1 MTGALP
7 SVTNRQ
13 GLMTN
18 TAPNHSLNGLS
29 VASPHLKGDSMNRL
43 RVALTFVCAIALAAP
58 AVAQQTTGNIT
69 GRIMDDQ
76 GAAVPGV
83 TVTAKNAQTGF
94 SRTDVSDAE
103 GVYRLSSMPVGTYD
117 ITAEL
122 QGFSRIENKAVVLN
136 VGQTIDINM
145 TLKVASLQETVT
157 VSGATPIIE
166 TSASSVGGVVDIG
179 RIESLPLNGRQ
190 FANLAAT
197 IPGVGL
203 GFHSDPTKSSQFS
216 PQINGGNGRNVNY
229 QIDGGDNNDDTVGG
243 LLQLFPLEAIQEF
256 NFVTQRFKAEY
267 GRSNGGV
274 MNIVTKSGT
283 NDYRGSWFT
292 LFRDKSLNSQTFS
305 EQIAKLD
312 KQDYRRW
319 QFGGSFGGPI
329 ARDRAHFFAAVERTQ
344 QDTNQAVDTRGLF
357 PGEDGV
363 YATPVRENLFTSKV
377 TANVTA
383 TQYLAVRYGRNSNS
397 QPYGATLRNA
407 PSAWSTSENTF
418 NSFNVNH
425 NWVLP
430 GSKLNEFIFQYA
442 DFGNHIPLSSEDPWL
457 IFPNGVRTGANPN
470 TPQTTQQKKWQFR
483 NDFNWSVTGMGGLGH
498 DFKAGVNWIHE
509 PRLYATFNGGA
520 APQLTLNSDSLTSTV
535 RNVQYQGGAADIN
548 IPLDL
553 YSIYVQDDWRLTDR
567 VTLNLGLRY
576 DYVDGMPLDQSA
588 NPNFQEFQRA
598 GAAGRFTNFPL
609 LEDFGQSTR
618 NDGDNIQPRAGVA
631 WDVTGAGTSVVR
643 AGWGMYT
650 DFGYTNSNILFPA
663 IDVAGG
669 HGQVFFVNNP
679 NGIRKADGS
688 FYTPADPVSTIAH
701 LNEVD
706 TSLAPLFGQISSPRL
721 EQPYTRQANI
731 GYSHQLDPM
740 TAVTVDYVRVD
751 GRDINIRFRPNTRID
766 GGPRRLADLNI
777 RPNTLSIRTAVSKG
791 ETTYDGLI
799 LGLRR
804 RMSRG
809 FDLTA
814 SYTLS
819 KATSIIGTA
828 NDELDQNYIQDAT
841 DPFGAVN
848 NGPSNRTDARHRVS
862 VSAVIQAPW
871 GVQVA
876 PIFIYRSA
884 LPMLTFE
891 GTDTNN
897 DSNTNDITTRA
908 YKYTGL
914 NADGTATFEETGAC
928 ETVNCSRR
936 APFSQ
941 MNLRVS
947 KSFRLYRTTRL
958 EAIGEVF
965 NLFNAKNP
973 ALPLT
978 SQRVNATTGA
988 PQASFMQ
995 PVAYAGDFQQPEQ
1008 RIGQIGF
1015 RFTF

>member
-1 MTGALP
+1 MRTFVTALMMA
-7 SVTNRQ
+7 
-13 GLMTN
+13 GL
-18 TAPNHSLNGLS
+18 
-29 VASPHLKGDSMNRL
+29 
-43 RVALTFVCAIALAAP
+43 VALGAP
-58 AVAQQTTGNIT
+58 VAAQQTTGNIT
-69 GRIMDDQ
+69 GRIVDDQ

-83 TVTAKNAQTGF
+83 TVTALNAQTGF
-94 SRTDVSDAE
+94 TRNDTSDAE
-103 GVYRLSSMPVGTYD
+103 GIYRLNAMPVGTYD

-122 QGFSRIENKAVVLN
+122 QGFSRIESKGIVLN
-136 VGQTIDINM
+136 VGQTHDINL

-157 VSGATPIIE
+157 VSGETPIIE
-166 TSASSVGGVVDIG
+166 SSSSSVGGVVDIG

-283 NDYRGSWFT
+283 NDLRGSWFT
-292 LFRDKSLNSQTFS
+292 MFRDKALNAQTFS
-305 EQIAKLD
+305 QEIANLE

-329 ARDRAHFFAAVERTQ
+329 ARDKAHFFAAIERTQ

-363 YATPVRENLFTSKV
+363 YPTPVRENLFTGKV
-377 TANVTA
+377 TSNVTPS
-383 TQYLAVRYGRNSNS
+383 QYLAVRYGRNTNS

-418 NSFNVNH
+418 NSINANH
-425 NWVLP
+425 NWVLA

-442 DFGNHIPLSSEDPWL
+442 DFGNHIPLSSNDPWL
-457 IFPNGVRTGANPN
+457 IFPNGVRSGANPN
-470 TPQTTQQKKWQFR
+470 TPQTTKQKKWQFR
-483 NDFNWSVTGMGGLGH
+483 DDFSWSITGMGGLGH

-509 PRLYATFNGGA
+509 PTLFATFNGGA
-520 APQLTLNSDSLTSTV
+520 EPQLTLNSDALNSTV
-535 RNVQYQGGAADIN
+535 RNVQFQGGAADIN

-553 YSIYVQDDWRLTDR
+553 YAVYIQDDWRLNDR
-567 VTLNLGLRY
+567 MTLNLGLRY
-576 DYVDGMPLDQSA
+576 DYVDGMPLDQSG
-588 NPNFQEFQRA
+588 NPNFQAFQAA
-598 GAAGRFTNFPL
+598 GQAGRFTNFPL
-609 LEDFGQSTR
+609 LEEFGQSTR
-618 NDGDNIQPRAGVA
+618 NDGDNLQPRVGLA
-631 WDVTGAGTSVVR
+631 WDLTGTGRNVVR
-643 AGWGMYT
+643 AGWGVYN

-669 HGQVFFVNNP
+669 HGQVFFVNNA
-679 NGIRKADGS
+679 NGIVKADGT
-688 FYTPADPVSTIAH
+688 FFTPSDPISSIASQ
-701 LNEVD
+701 NEVN
-706 TSLAPLFGQISSPRL
+706 TSLAPLFGQIASPRL
-721 EQPYTRQANI
+721 EQPYTRQTNVGFARQI
-731 GYSHQLDPM
+731 DST
-740 TAVTVDYVRVD
+740 TALTVDYVRVD
-751 GRDINIRFRPNTRID
+751 GRDINIRFRPNTRIN
-766 GGPRRLADLNI
+766 GGPRRLADLDI

-791 ETTYDGLI
+791 ESTYDGLI
-799 LGLRR
+799 IGLRR

-809 FDLTA
+809 FDLTG

-819 KATSIIGTA
+819 KAESIIGTA
-828 NDELDQNYIQDAT
+828 NDELDANNIQDAT
-841 DPFGAVN
+841 DPFNPVN
-848 NGPSNRTDARHRVS
+848 SGPSTRTDARHRVTL
-862 VSAVIQAPW
+862 SAVIQVPW
-871 GVQVA
+871 DIQVA

-884 LPMLTFE
+884 LPTLTFE
-891 GTDTNN
+891 GVDTNN
-897 DSNTNDITTRA
+897 DSNTNDITARA

-914 NADGTATFEETGAC
+914 NADGTATFEDIGPC

-941 MNLRVS
+941 LNLRLS
-947 KSFRLYRTTRL
+947 KAFRLRGTTRV
-958 EAIGEVF
+958 EAIAEVF

-973 ALPLT
+973 ALPIT

-988 PQASFMQ
+988 QQASFMQ

-1015 RFTF
+1015 RFSF